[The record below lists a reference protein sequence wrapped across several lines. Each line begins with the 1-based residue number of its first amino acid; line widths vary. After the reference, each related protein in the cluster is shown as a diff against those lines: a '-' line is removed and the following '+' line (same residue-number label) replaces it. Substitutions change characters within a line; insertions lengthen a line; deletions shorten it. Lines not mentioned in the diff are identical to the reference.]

1 MPAVSSIVIRSA
13 EQLVAVEPAAAPR
26 VSVAQVSPP
35 RGLPGA
41 EIELRVNDTHIQW
54 RVVGAATWT
63 NLISLSTITGPTG
76 ATGAAGS
83 TGATGATGPTGPAG
97 ANGADGADGQ
107 SPELQVDGTL
117 LQWRYAGSGG
127 AWTTLFDLDTLAGGS
142 DVTET
147 VAAVAQVTNITINA
161 YSAGDLD
168 GDYIDVPVIG
178 ATVRA
183 WFNVD
188 NSTSPPAVPSPGRL
202 IPVAISSSGSS
213 ADFFAALA
221 AALDAD
227 PDLEAYYLG
236 GVGAVTQP
244 VGALPPPTSTD
255 LGNIGL
261 GVITAGADAYDRL
274 IQIDASQ
281 VTNVPPQAVNMGDVY
296 RVLASL
302 SDPAGQSVS
311 LTQLLD
317 LVIGQTRG
325 SMIVRGAASWQQL
338 AGSGLL
344 RLISGADPALLSV
357 SGMLVNSSYHEKRD
371 PASVTGSTFGSVMT
385 ASHTP
390 KFANSTIIAI
400 VFATVGGAA
409 SQVPSLRLTRG
420 GTALL
425 LGDAA
430 SLRTRVTTSGGVPGA
445 SALNSAT
452 FAAKDTPGTTSP
464 VTYNLELA
472 SHSTGTVR
480 LNATGTDSDTA
491 AFQRGAS
498 SILFLEFAA

>member
-41 EIELRVNDTHIQW
+41 EIELRVNDTHVQW

-63 NLISLSTITGPTG
+63 NLIALSAITGPAGATG
-76 ATGAAGS
+76 ATGAAGA
-83 TGATGATGPTGPAG
+83 TGATGAAG
-97 ANGADGADGQ
+97 ANGQ

-147 VAAVAQVTNITINA
+147 VPAVAQVTNITMNA
-161 YSAGDLD
+161 NSASDLD

-221 AALDAD
+221 AALDSD

-236 GVGAVTQP
+236 GMGSVTQP
-244 VGALPPPTSTD
+244 GGALPPPTSTD

-261 GVITAGADAYDRL
+261 GVATAGADAYDRL

-302 SDPAGQSVS
+302 SDPTGQSVP

-317 LVIGQTRG
+317 LVIGSTRG

-371 PASVTGSTFGSVMT
+371 PASITGSTFGSVMT

-390 KFANSTIIAI
+390 KFANSTIVAI

-452 FAAKDTPGTTSP
+452 FAGKDTPGTTSP

-491 AFQRGAS
+491 AFQRGAT